1 MFQWL
6 AAFILQLLLD
16 AACEHFAEFDAPLI
30 ERIDLPDCPLRK
42 NTLLIKSDKG
52 AEGVGCEALGKYR
65 IGGTITLKTAMRAK
79 PVRDTFGFDFIFRFS
94 KSKRLG
100 LGKQIRHEEFMVI
113 A

>member
-1 MFQWL
+1 MFQGL
-6 AAFILQLLLD
+6 AVFILQFLSD
-16 AACEHFAEFDAPLI
+16 AAREHFAEFDAPLI

-52 AEGVGCEALGKYR
+52 TEGVGCEALGKYR
-65 IGGTITLKTAMRAK
+65 ISGTITLKTAMRAK

-94 KSKRLG
+94 ESKRLG
-100 LGKQIRHEEFMVI
+100 LGKQIRHEEVIVI